1 MCNSWQIIVCKNINK
16 QYQKAGGSLGVSE
29 RVKVKFKLIH
39 RILTASNE
47 QMAQVIADKIL
58 LCCFI
63 YWLLVFWDTLFRLC
77 VRKSNILTIIFL
89 SSYIIFLIVLILCR
103 SELHKDQIISGSRSM
118 FDGKIRRNVII
129 VSVVSQ
135 CSWSSRWRC
144 CHLSSTQISSF
155 RLFICVTTWS
165 QYFYLY
171 TYR

>member
-1 MCNSWQIIVCKNINK
+1 M
-16 QYQKAGGSLGVSE
+16 GVSE

-39 RILTASNE
+39 KILTASNE

-129 VSVVSQ
+129 VRVVSQ
-135 CSWSSRWRC
+135 CSWSGDGDAVTCQHRFHHSV
-144 CHLSSTQISSF
+144 SIS
-155 RLFICVTTWS
+155 ICVTTFLFIYIDKYQTMYMTHS
-165 QYFYLY
+165 LLHLNFSGN
-171 TYR
+171 

>member
-1 MCNSWQIIVCKNINK
+1 M
-16 QYQKAGGSLGVSE
+16 GVSE

-118 FDGKIRRNVII
+118 FDGKIRRNVIR

-135 CSWSSRWRC
+135 CSCSRDGDAVT
-144 CHLSSTQISSF
+144 CHQHRFHHSAILALS
-155 RLFICVTTWS
+155 VS
-165 QYFYLY
+165 QHFYLY
-171 TYR
+171 T

>member
-1 MCNSWQIIVCKNINK
+1 MVCDSWQIIACKNINK
-16 QYQKAGGSLGVSE
+16 QYKKAGDSLRVSE

-103 SELHKDQIISGSRSM
+103 SELHKDQIISGSLSM
-118 FDGKIRRNVII
+118 FDGKIRRNVI
-129 VSVVSQ
+129 VVSE
-135 CSWSSRWRC
+135 
-144 CHLSSTQISSF
+144 CHNAAGAEMEMLSLVINTD
-155 RLFICVTTWS
+155 FIILSLSLSVS
-165 QYFYLY
+165 QHFYLY
-171 TYR
+171 T